1 MKLLIIEDEP
11 DLMNLLVQY
20 MRKEGHVC
28 ETAATFKQAYKKIN
42 NHDYDFAIIDAILPG
57 GEGLNLVQI
66 LHKEAPQTG
75 VILMSDQNQLQ
86 DRIKGLENG
95 ADDYLIKPF
104 HLAELHARMRAI
116 LRRKT
121 NQQSNELHFPNLYI
135 QLDERRVIANEVP
148 LDLTKK
154 EYDILVYLAR
164 NKNRVVTKDNI
175 AEHLWGDYMD
185 SAISYDFIYTHV
197 KNLRKKLA
205 EQDCGHFLKTVYG
218 VGYKF
223 TLT

>member
-42 NHDYDFAIIDAILPG
+42 NHDYDFAIIDSVLPG
-57 GEGLNLVQI
+57 GEGLSLVKI

-75 VILMSDQNQLQ
+75 VVLISDQDEFQ
-86 DRIKGLENG
+86 DRIKGLETG

-121 NQQSNELHFPNLYI
+121 NQQSNELNFPNLSI
-135 QLDERRVIANEVP
+135 QLDERRVIANGIP

-185 SAISYDFIYTHV
+185 NAISYDFIYTHV
-197 KNLRKKLA
+197 KNLRKKLM

-223 TLT
+223 TLS